1 MKYFDFDTAWEE
13 LFEDGL
19 PESFTFGE
27 LFDKMVENTKHYLR
41 EYFD

>member
-13 LFEDGL
+13 LFEEGL

-27 LFDKMVENTKHYLR
+27 YLIA
-41 EYFD
+41 F